1 MRKPKTKDATLEI
14 PLPPP
19 LPELPAIAKHYLRP
33 EKVESYTYALSDL
46 LCWMDGFKAAGG
58 VYSPGSL
65 DALRDLNC
73 NLKSIQEQQT
83 NNHVI

>member
-19 LPELPAIAKHYLRP
+19 LPELPAIAKHYLSR
-33 EKVESYTYALSDL
+33 ERLESVTYALSDL

-58 VYSPGSL
+58 VYSPDSL
-65 DALRDLNC
+65 GVLRELNA
-73 NLKSIQEQQT
+73 NLKTINEIQ
-83 NNHVI
+83 NKNHVI